1 MEPDAGLVHLR
12 LRSTGA
18 PAVFALFALVL
29 VLAAVI
35 ALAGPLAPLRE
46 RGFDLYQSLAP
57 IDLPLDRV
65 AIVAIDEATLAEHG
79 RWPWPRERVGA
90 LVATVANSGAAAIGL
105 DLLFP
110 EPDASPGG
118 AASDAALA
126 DALAAAP
133 AVLAMTLGED
143 GLPLSVEPKAGFTF
157 IGAPEAAF
165 GDGYEGGVAPIAP
178 LAEAASGLGVIRSFA
193 DADGRMR
200 AIPLVWAERTGQG
213 AVRHWPALSV
223 ELLRVAQGERALAV
237 RIAGRDDDALRVGGA
252 IVPLGD
258 GRLRLID
265 VPASPLR
272 VSAGALLADGSDAS
286 LAGRI
291 AILAV
296 DAAGLDRYH
305 LTARGELRLGADLHA
320 IAVSQMI
327 AGRFLLP
334 VPSARLLEWAMLAIG
349 GLMIAAAFAGLG
361 RRPALVAMAAL
372 VVVSVP
378 PAAGFTAYL
387 GWGRLIDWTQPVAGL
402 FIVALAGGYGLY
414 RRAERR
420 RALLQE
426 QFGQFLSPQIVKRLA
441 ETDTRAALAVEDRP
455 ITAMIVDIR
464 GFTALGEAL
473 PAERTVELV
482 NHFFAIANAEIF
494 ARDGTIDKY
503 MGDAVLAFWNA
514 PLARP
519 DHADTALDAAQ
530 AIIARVARENGTLAA
545 RGLPEIDVVAAVE
558 TGVCSVGNMG
568 TAERIDFTAIGPA
581 VNMVARLEQQTKAL
595 GVPVLVGPA
604 CAAALKRPVRKVGRV
619 ALRGFA
625 GETDVFT
632 PV

>member
-1 MEPDAGLVHLR
+1 M
-12 LRSTGA
+12 SGA
-18 PAVFALFALVL
+18 LPKLNPAVTHGAVALFIVL
-29 VLAAVI
+29 SSIV
-35 ALAGPLAPLRE
+35 ALAGPLSPLRE
-46 RGFDLYQSLAP
+46 RGLDLYQSLAP

-65 AIVAIDEATLAEHG
+65 AIVAIDEPTLARFG

-90 LVATVANSGAAAIGL
+90 LVAAVSDSGAAAIGL

-133 AVLAMTLGED
+133 TVLAMTLGED
-143 GLPLSVEPKAGFTF
+143 GLPIGVDPKSGFSF
-157 IGAPEAAF
+157 IGAPEIAF
-165 GDGYEGGVAPIAP
+165 GDGYAGGAAPIAP

-200 AIPLVWAERTGQG
+200 AIPLVWAERTGSG
-213 AVRHWPALSV
+213 AVHHWPAFSV
-223 ELLRVAQGERALAV
+223 ELLRVAQGARSLAV
-237 RIAGRDDDALRVGGA
+237 RIAGRGDDALRVGA
-252 IVPLGD
+252 LTAPLGD

-265 VPASPLR
+265 APASPHR
-272 VSAGALLADGSDAS
+272 VSAGALLANGPDGR

-291 AILAV
+291 AIVAV

-305 LTARGELRLGADLHA
+305 LTARGDLRLGADLHA

-327 AGRFLLP
+327 AGRYLLP
-334 VPSARLLEWAMLAIG
+334 VPSARLLEWAMLALG
-349 GLMIAAAFAGLG
+349 GLLIVALLAGLG
-361 RRPALVAMAAL
+361 RRPALAALAAL
-372 VVVSVP
+372 VILAAP
-378 PAAGFTAYL
+378 PAIGFAAYL
-387 GWGRLIDWTQPVAGL
+387 GWGRLIDWTQPTAGL
-402 FIVALAGGYGLY
+402 FVIALAGGYGLY

-426 QFGQFLSPQIVKRLA
+426 QFGQFLSPQIVQRLA

-455 ITAMIVDIR
+455 ITAMVVDIR
-464 GFTALGEAL
+464 GFTALSQTL
-473 PAERTVELV
+473 PAERTVELL
-482 NHFFAIANAEIF
+482 NHFLRIANTEIF
-494 ARDGTIDKY
+494 ARNGTIDKY

-514 PLARP
+514 PVAQP
-519 DHADTALDAAQ
+519 DHPDLALDAAL
-530 AIIARVARENGTLAA
+530 AILQRIARENAVLAA
-545 RGLPEIDVVAAVE
+545 RGLPGIEAVAAVE

-568 TAERIDFTAIGPA
+568 TADRIDFTAIGPA
-581 VNMVARLEQQTKAL
+581 VNMVARLEGQTKAL
-595 GVPVLVGPA
+595 GVPVLVGPS
-604 CAAALKRPVRKVGRV
+604 CAAALKRPVEPAGRV
-619 ALRGFA
+619 ALRGFS